1 MDVMYRWFWTLLPAN
16 PLLVRVVQGG
26 SRRLRHLWVRMIY
39 LGLLITVVSFGLL
52 FNGGFGGAVSL
63 KSMASAGSDIFEVIS
78 YAQVI
83 LICLIAPLFMAGA
96 IASEQ
101 AGQTYNILLTTPL
114 TNLQI
119 VLGSLLGR
127 LFFVI
132 ALLLSGL
139 PLFAVLL
146 IFGGV
151 PISAVFIAFA
161 VAGLTALA
169 VGSVAVALSVF
180 RAGGRKAVFIFVI
193 TIVAYLVVAYMVDY
207 ALLRPMNV
215 GNATTWLTPLH
226 PLLVLESAQSALSYQ
241 PPAWET
247 LTGYPWLIKLYLAKP
262 FTTFSLL
269 SVLVSGGLMLV
280 CAVVLRRIGQ
290 GESAWMTR
298 LRKLLRLPRPG
309 VERTRA
315 AREIWANPIAW
326 REANTRGNGPT
337 AVAMRWA
344 FLAFA
349 LLAGFVVLMLY
360 HTNRLPSLGF
370 GNAADTLRSLLL
382 ILLLVEV
389 AITVMVAIYMSAGA
403 VSREREDG
411 TLDLLLTTPMT
422 QKQYIW
428 GKLRGLVSFLALL
441 LAAPILTLAM
451 VSAYTFI
458 GELLQWPQ
466 AKPAV
471 QFSTS
476 GGTSRGNF
484 PLIMPEAPIVLAL
497 MLIPFV
503 AMCVMI
509 GMSWS
514 LKAKGVVGAVVPS
527 VAILGAFTTVMGFCG
542 FAAAENIP
550 FIGAILNAFSP
561 TTNLAMLVDP
571 YARVAG
577 FVSSGTATTLAGR
590 VTLVIASI
598 LAAGGYSL
606 IVYLTLL
613 GMVKG
618 FDHTVRKL
626 SGTG

>member
-1 MDVMYRWFWTLLPAN
+1 MEAIYRWFWTLLPAN

-39 LGLLITVVSFGLL
+39 LGVLIAVVSFGLL

-114 TNLQI
+114 SNLQI

-127 LFFVI
+127 LFFVL

-161 VAGLTALA
+161 VAGLTALT
-169 VGSVAVALSVF
+169 VGSVAVALSVL

-193 TIVAYLVVAYMVDY
+193 TIVAYLVVAYMVDL
-207 ALLRPMNV
+207 AILRPL
-215 GNATTWLTPLH
+215 GGSKATTWLTPLH
-226 PLLVLESAQSALSYQ
+226 PLLVLESAQSTLSYQ

-247 LTGYPWLIKLYLAKP
+247 LSGYPWLIKLYLARP
-262 FTTFSLL
+262 FATFSLL
-269 SVLVSGGLMLV
+269 SVLLSGSLMML

-290 GESAWMTR
+290 GESAWVTA
-298 LRKLLRLPRPG
+298 LRKVLRLPMPG
-309 VERTRA
+309 VERTRN

-326 REANTRGNGPT
+326 REANTRGNGAT
-337 AVAMRWA
+337 AVALRWA
-344 FLAFA
+344 FLVVAM
-349 LLAGFVVLMLY
+349 LAAFVVLLLY

-451 VSAYTFI
+451 ASAYTVI
-458 GELLQWPQ
+458 GRMLQWPQ
-466 AKPAV
+466 ARPAV
-471 QFSTS
+471 RLST
-476 GGTSRGNF
+476 GTGGNF
-484 PLIMPEAPIVLAL
+484 LLVLPEAPVLLAL
-497 MLIPFV
+497 MLVPFV
-503 AMCVMI
+503 ALCVMI

-527 VAILGAFTTVMGFCG
+527 VAILGAFATVMGFCG
-542 FAAAENIP
+542 YTAAENIP
-550 FIGAILNAFSP
+550 FLGAILNAFSP
-561 TTNLAMLVDP
+561 TTNLSMLVDP
-571 YARVAG
+571 YSRVSNFTDNLVSARITMAVAA
-577 FVSSGTATTLAGR
+577 V
-590 VTLVIASI
+590 

>member
-1 MDVMYRWFWTLLPAN
+1 MDVIYRWFWTLLPAN

-26 SRRLRHLWVRMIY
+26 SRRLRHLWLRMIY
-39 LGLLITVVSFGLL
+39 LGLLIAVVSFGLL
-52 FNGGFGGAVSL
+52 FQGGFGGAISL
-63 KSMASAGSDIFEVIS
+63 KALATAGSQVFEVIS

-127 LFFVI
+127 LFFVL

-151 PISAVFIAFA
+151 PIEAVFVAFA
-161 VAGLTALA
+161 VAGLTAIT
-169 VGSVAVALSVF
+169 VGSVAVALSVL

-193 TIVAYLVVAYMVDY
+193 SVVAYLVVAYMLDL
-207 ALLRPMNV
+207 AILRPIGTPNQ
-215 GNATTWLTPLH
+215 TTWLTPLH

-247 LTGYPWLIKLYLAKP
+247 LTGYPWIVKLYLAKP
-262 FTTFSLL
+262 FITFMLL
-269 SVLVSGGLMLV
+269 SFGTSVGLMLI
-280 CAVVLRRIGQ
+280 CALVLRRIGQ
-290 GESAWMTR
+290 GGLPVVTR
-298 LRKLLRLPRPG
+298 LRKMLRLPMPG
-309 VERTRA
+309 EERTRV

-337 AVAMRWA
+337 AVALRWL
-344 FLAFA
+344 FLVVA
-349 LLAGFVVLMLY
+349 LLLGLSVILLY
-360 HTNRLPSLGF
+360 HGNQLQALGLA
-370 GNAADTLRSLLL
+370 NSAEATRQLLL
-382 ILLLVEV
+382 ILLVVEV
-389 AITVMVAIYMSAGA
+389 AITAMVAIYMSAGA

-451 VSAYTFI
+451 VSVYTMI
-458 GELLQWPQ
+458 GLLAQWPQ
-466 AKPAV
+466 ARPAV
-471 QFSTS
+471 QVSS
-476 GGTSRGNF
+476 GAGGNF
-484 PLIMPEAPIVLAL
+484 PLIQPEAPILLAL
-497 MLIPFV
+497 LLIPFI
-503 AMCVMI
+503 ALCVMI

-514 LKAKGVVGAVVPS
+514 LKAKGVVGAVVPTI
-527 VAILGAFTTVMGFCG
+527 AILGVFSTVMGFCG
-542 FAAAENIP
+542 YASAENIP
-550 FIGAILNAFSP
+550 FLGVIINSFSP

-571 YARVAG
+571 YTRVAS
-577 FVSSGTATTLAGR
+577 FTDNIVSARITMG
-590 VTLVIASI
+590 IAAV
-598 LAAGGYSL
+598 LTAGGYAL

-626 SGTG
+626 SGTGG